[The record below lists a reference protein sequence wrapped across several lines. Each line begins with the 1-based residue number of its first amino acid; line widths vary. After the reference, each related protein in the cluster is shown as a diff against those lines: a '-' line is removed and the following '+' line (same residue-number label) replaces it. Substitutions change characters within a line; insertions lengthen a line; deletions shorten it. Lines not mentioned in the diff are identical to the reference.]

1 MEWLSVFILAGLLCV
16 FAQGWTIT
24 DIQVQVSPSHSP
36 PPVVH
41 SPSRVSQLELSQ
53 YAKTGSLCL
62 GGGMIALL
70 VAERMLRDFATSTVF
85 ESGAGA

>member
-1 MEWLSVFILAGLLCV
+1 MDHHGHTGAGLPISL
-16 FAQGWTIT
+16 
-24 DIQVQVSPSHSP
+24 

>member
-1 MEWLSVFILAGLLCV
+1 M

-24 DIQVQVSPSHSP
+24 DIQVYGFASACRCVIHN
-36 PPVVH
+36 
-41 SPSRVSQLELSQ
+41 PSRAYQLELSQ
-53 YAKTGSLCL
+53 FAKTGSICL

-85 ESGAGA
+85 ESGAGAHTQSQPIFSHVFI

>member
-1 MEWLSVFILAGLLCV
+1 MAVSLHTRRPAVRVCAGMDHHGHTGL
-16 FAQGWTIT
+16 
-24 DIQVQVSPSHSP
+24 PSALP
-36 PPVVH
+36 RVIRG
-41 SPSRVSQLELSQ
+41 PSRVCQLELSQ